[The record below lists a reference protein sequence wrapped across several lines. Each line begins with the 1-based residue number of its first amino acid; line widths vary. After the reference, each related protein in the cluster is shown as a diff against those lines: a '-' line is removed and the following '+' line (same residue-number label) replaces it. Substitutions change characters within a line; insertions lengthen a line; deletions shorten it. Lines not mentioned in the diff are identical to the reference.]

1 MPAGLLLI
9 GLVCSLAGQPTG
21 QPLDQPA
28 APQKPSA
35 VWDAPGGPRPREMV
49 GKQNAALLYYK
60 AWDGV
65 DFSLLDQVHRTY
77 RNEPRAVLPPAAAT
91 ILVDHQKF
99 IAAVLLASETPEC
112 DWGVAREEGPNA
124 LLPHLAHLRATT
136 RFLGADA
143 RRLAATDSV
152 GAAKRLR
159 AIVRISTQM
168 RTDRCLISALVSAAI
183 SHHGIAVT
191 RTLMDEGSL
200 TPEGAHIV
208 LAAFRALPEDPFAF
222 RDCMQTERQMGIDW
236 ARVHFTGPDA
246 GRQLAQMYLADA
258 DTPEIKGRIEA
269 MDEAEMNADLDLM
282 ARYYDELEKYWG
294 HPGKE
299 KDIAALEQRLLKGEF
314 GVIARVTAPALSR
327 ANQGNF
333 RAIAAVDSV
342 INDLQAYIRD
352 GKAAGSKGE

>member
-9 GLVCSLAGQPTG
+9 GLMCSLVGQPAGQPWG
-21 QPLDQPA
+21 QPA

-35 VWDAPGGPRPREMV
+35 VWDAPGGPRPREMA
-49 GKQNAALLYYK
+49 GRQNAALLYYK
-60 AWDGV
+60 AWDVV
-65 DFSLLDQVHRTY
+65 DFARLDQVHRTY
-77 RNEPRAVLPPAAAT
+77 RNEPGTMLPAASAA
-91 ILVDHQKF
+91 ILEEHQKF
-99 IAAVLLASETPEC
+99 IGAVLLASETPDC

-124 LLPHLAHLRATT
+124 LLPHLAHLRSTA

-143 RRLAATDSV
+143 RRLAAKDSV

-183 SHHGIAVT
+183 SQHAIAVT

-200 TPEGAHIV
+200 APDGAHIV
-208 LAAFRALPEDPFAF
+208 LAAFRGLPEDPFAF
-222 RDCMQTERQMGIDW
+222 RECMQTERQMGIDW
-236 ARVHFTGPDA
+236 AREHFTGPDA

-258 DTPEIKGRIEA
+258 DTPEIKGQIEA

-282 ARYYDELEKYWG
+282 SRYYDELEKYWAR
-294 HPGKE
+294 PGKE
-299 KDIAALEQRLLKGEF
+299 KEIAALEERLLKGEF
-314 GVIARVTAPALSR
+314 GAIARVTAPALSR

-333 RAIAAVDSV
+333 RALAAVETV
-342 INDLQAYIRD
+342 IKDLHAYIRD